1 MPAIETEEAPA
12 CQRMVFPAEN
22 SPITKKA
29 CRAVI
34 HVCEGG
40 KKEVGKGC
48 ALVMGCSERER
59 EKVGWERIKK
69 PGGAEEQKERIR
81 ERIR

>member
-34 HVCEGG
+34 HVCGRERSRQGF
-40 KKEVGKGC
+40 
-48 ALVMGCSERER
+48 ALVMGCCEGKEMWLRAN
-59 EKVGWERIKK
+59 KK
-69 PGGAEEQKERIR
+69 PEWGTEGEN
-81 ERIR
+81 